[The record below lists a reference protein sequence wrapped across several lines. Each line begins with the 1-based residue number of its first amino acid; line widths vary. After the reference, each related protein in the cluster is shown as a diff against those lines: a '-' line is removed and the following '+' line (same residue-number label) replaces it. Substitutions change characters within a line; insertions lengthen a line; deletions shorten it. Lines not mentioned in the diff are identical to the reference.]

1 MAFVKANFPPLGG
14 QSSRG
19 KAPMQWA
26 YATDDTL
33 ATVDGVGYFDNGST
47 TNTGMRNIIKPGDK
61 IYVAV
66 VSSLTADPWV
76 VADAGNVVVLTNAS
90 GIIDT
95 SDETAITI
103 TDTD

>member
-1 MAFVKANFPPLGG
+1 MAFAKANFSPIGG
-14 QSSRG
+14 QSARG
-19 KAPMQWA
+19 KAPMQWS
-26 YATDDTL
+26 YATDDSL
-33 ATVDGVGYFDNGST
+33 ATVDGVGYFDNGSP
-47 TNTGMRNIIKPGDK
+47 TNTGMRNILKPADK

-66 VSSLTADPWV
+66 ISDLTADPWV
-76 VADAGNVVVLTNAS
+76 VSDAGNVVVLTNAS